1 MYKLVW
7 IIKDIN
13 RKYTITNLIIEDI
26 LELENGECNP
36 VQVKKP
42 KKLRSF

>member
-13 RKYTITNLIIEDI
+13 RKYTITNLIIENI
-26 LELENGECNP
+26 LELENGEC
-36 VQVKKP
+36 
-42 KKLRSF
+42 KL